1 VAFAYVRG
9 YAIVK
14 EIFDALT
21 QGDRGGQIAHT
32 LVFDKNQQVMQDW
45 VNNLLPQ
52 ALGPLLMILSASPKA
67 FSAEDD
73 QDSKSYNMDEA
84 HLLQQQAIERCL
96 SWISQKP
103 NANLQFEDAI
113 IRMNRDGVRPPQAG
127 TNYCKNKLRLD
138 SFMAEKI
145 LGHIPGNNRMRARY
159 AENVKSLGARMNNH
173 CTYSVAYKGPAFAPI
188 QELKA
193 SYQGPNID

>member
-1 VAFAYVRG
+1 
-9 YAIVK
+9 
-14 EIFDALT
+14 
-21 QGDRGGQIAHT
+21 
-32 LVFDKNQQVMQDW
+32 
-45 VNNLLPQ
+45 
-52 ALGPLLMILSASPKA
+52 MILSASPKA

-138 SFMAEKI
+138 SFMAEKM